1 MRSTE
6 PQLIRPQSL
15 HLCRLSGGE
24 IAQQLNFPGGVNILQ
39 MTHSSAIGQ
48 SPCDAADAGGSCK
61 PTKVLPILLS
71 ALVALFDQISRV
83 KFNQTAKNA
92 LPVHFVCL
100 DQNFPL
106 CAIPD
111 GCRPLLV
118 QARRQL
124 VLHVQ
129 LVHTANQYFG
139 RQQIVILRHVQVTSR
154 SSFPFCF

>member
-1 MRSTE
+1 MT
-6 PQLIRPQSL
+6 SL
-15 HLCRLSGGE
+15 SAGRARE
-24 IAQQLNFPGGVNILQ
+24 VPTVGV
-39 MTHSSAIGQ
+39 A
-48 SPCDAADAGGSCK
+48 
-61 PTKVLPILLS
+61 VPILLS

-129 LVHTANQYFG
+129 LVHTAHQYFG
-139 RQQIVILRHVQVTSR
+139 RQQIVILRHVQVCAQMASVLWGLLI
-154 SSFPFCF
+154 